1 MIGDYKSAGG
11 LDGPNIAE
19 CSRPSTRKTK
29 LKEKNIM
36 KKNSN
41 IMSLVTAAMI
51 AALYVVLSFAINAFG
66 LASGAI
72 QVRVSEAL
80 TILPYFT
87 ASAIPGLAI
96 GCLLFNL
103 LSGAAILDVIFGTA
117 ATLLGAVGSY
127 FIGKAA
133 KKAAWM
139 KFLVPL
145 PPILANAFIVP
156 WVLKTAYGLSDAYWY
171 LVATVGIGEVISCG
185 VLGMVLLFALMPIRN
200 ILFK

>member
-1 MIGDYKSAGG
+1 
-11 LDGPNIAE
+11 
-19 CSRPSTRKTK
+19 
-29 LKEKNIM
+29 M
-36 KKNSN
+36 KRNPN

-80 TILPYFT
+80 TILPCFT
-87 ASAIPGLAI
+87 ASAIPGLTI

-103 LSGAAILDVIFGTA
+103 LSGAAILDVIFGTI
-117 ATLLGAVGSY
+117 ATLIGAIGSY
-127 FIGKAA
+127 FIGKAS
-133 KKAAWM
+133 KKVNRI
-139 KFLVPL
+139 KFLVPV

-156 WVLKTAYGLSDAYWY
+156 WVLKTAYGLEDAYWY

-185 VLGMVLLFALMPIRN
+185 VLGMVLLFALMPLRN
-200 ILFK
+200 LLFKHNN

>member
-1 MIGDYKSAGG
+1 
-11 LDGPNIAE
+11 
-19 CSRPSTRKTK
+19 
-29 LKEKNIM
+29 M
-36 KKNSN
+36 KKKTN

-87 ASAIPGLAI
+87 PAAIPGLTI

-103 LSGAAILDVIFGTA
+103 LSGAAILDVVFGTL
-117 ATLLGAVGSY
+117 ATLLGAIVSY
-127 FIGKAA
+127 FLGKTA
-133 KKAAWM
+133 KKISWM

-145 PPILANAFIVP
+145 PPILSNAFIVP
-156 WVLKTAYGLSDAYWY
+156 WVLKTAYGLEDAYWY
-171 LVATVGIGEVISCG
+171 LAVTVGIGEIISCG
-185 VLGMVLLFALMPIRN
+185 ILGMVLLYALLPLRN
-200 ILFK
+200 VLFKKL

>member
-1 MIGDYKSAGG
+1 
-11 LDGPNIAE
+11 
-19 CSRPSTRKTK
+19 
-29 LKEKNIM
+29 M
-36 KKNSN
+36 KRNSN

-87 ASAIPGLAI
+87 ASAIPGLTI

-103 LSGAAILDVIFGTA
+103 LSGAAVLDVIFGTL
-117 ATLLGAVGSY
+117 ATLLGAIGSW

-133 KKAAWM
+133 RKISWLKY
-139 KFLVPL
+139 FVPI
-145 PPILANAFIVP
+145 PPILANAFIIP
-156 WVLKTAYGLSDAYWY
+156 WILKTAYGLSDAYWY
-171 LVATVGIGEVISCG
+171 LVVTVGIGEIISCG
-185 VLGMVLLFALMPIRN
+185 VLGIVLMMALMPIRN
-200 ILFK
+200 VLFKKQY

>member
-1 MIGDYKSAGG
+1 
-11 LDGPNIAE
+11 
-19 CSRPSTRKTK
+19 
-29 LKEKNIM
+29 M

-51 AALYVVLSFAINAFG
+51 AALYVVLSFAISAFG
-66 LASGAI
+66 LASGAV

-87 ASAIPGLAI
+87 ASAIPGLTI

-103 LSGAAILDVIFGTA
+103 LSGAAILDVIFGTL

-127 FIGKAA
+127 YLGKAV
-133 KKAAWM
+133 KKLGRI
-139 KFLVPL
+139 KFLVAV

-156 WVLKTAYGLSDAYWY
+156 WVLKTAYGLTDAYWY

-185 VLGMVLLFALMPIRN
+185 VLGMVLMTALMPIRN
-200 ILFK
+200 VLFKPNQKFK

>member
-1 MIGDYKSAGG
+1 
-11 LDGPNIAE
+11 
-19 CSRPSTRKTK
+19 
-29 LKEKNIM
+29 M

-87 ASAIPGLAI
+87 ASAIPGLTI

-103 LSGAAILDVIFGTA
+103 LSGAAILDVIFGTL
-117 ATLLGAVGSY
+117 ATLIGAVGSY
-127 FIGKAA
+127 LLGKAA
-133 KKAAWM
+133 KKVTRI
-139 KFLVPL
+139 KYLVAI
-145 PPILANAFIVP
+145 PPILANTFMIP
-156 WVLKTAYGLSDAYWY
+156 WILKTAYGLADAYWY
-171 LVATVGIGEVISCG
+171 LAVTVGIGEIISCG
-185 VLGMVLLFALMPIRN
+185 ILGMILMTALMPIRN
-200 ILFK
+200 VLFKQE

>member
-1 MIGDYKSAGG
+1 
-11 LDGPNIAE
+11 
-19 CSRPSTRKTK
+19 
-29 LKEKNIM
+29 M

-87 ASAIPGLAI
+87 VSAIPGLTI

-103 LSGAAILDVIFGTA
+103 LSGAAILDVIFGTI
-117 ATLLGAVGSY
+117 ATLLGAIGSC
-127 FIGKAA
+127 FLGKAA
-133 KKAAWM
+133 KKVSWM
-139 KFLVPL
+139 KFLVAV

-156 WVLKTAYGLSDAYWY
+156 WVLRTAYGLTDAYWY
-171 LVATVGIGEVISCG
+171 LVATVGIGEMISCG
-185 VLGMVLLFALMPIRN
+185 VLGTVLMMALMPIRN
-200 ILFK
+200 VLFK

>member
-1 MIGDYKSAGG
+1 
-11 LDGPNIAE
+11 
-19 CSRPSTRKTK
+19 
-29 LKEKNIM
+29 M
-36 KKNSN
+36 KRTSN

-87 ASAIPGLAI
+87 SSAIPGLAI

-103 LSGAAILDVIFGTA
+103 LSGAAILDIIFGTL
-117 ATLLGAVGSY
+117 ATLLGAVASY
-127 FIGKAA
+127 FLGKTA
-133 KKAAWM
+133 KKISWM
-139 KFLVPL
+139 KYLVPV

-156 WVLKTAYGLSDAYWY
+156 WVLKTAYGLEDAYWY
-171 LVATVGIGEVISCG
+171 LFATVGIGEVISCG
-185 VLGMVLLFALMPIRN
+185 LLGIVLMYALMPIRN
-200 ILFK
+200 VLFK

>member
-1 MIGDYKSAGG
+1 
-11 LDGPNIAE
+11 
-19 CSRPSTRKTK
+19 
-29 LKEKNIM
+29 M
-36 KKNSN
+36 KKTSN
-41 IMSLVTAAMI
+41 VMSLMTAAMI

-80 TILPYFT
+80 TILPFFT
-87 ASAIPGLAI
+87 PAAIPGLAI

-103 LSGAAILDVIFGTA
+103 LSGAAVLDVIFGTI

-127 FIGKAA
+127 LIGKTARSI
-133 KKAAWM
+133 KCM
-139 KFLVPL
+139 KFLVPV

-156 WVLKTAYGLSDAYWY
+156 WVLKTAYGLTDAYWY

-185 VLGMVLLFALMPIRN
+185 VLGMVLLFALQPMRKY
-200 ILFK
+200 LFKEI